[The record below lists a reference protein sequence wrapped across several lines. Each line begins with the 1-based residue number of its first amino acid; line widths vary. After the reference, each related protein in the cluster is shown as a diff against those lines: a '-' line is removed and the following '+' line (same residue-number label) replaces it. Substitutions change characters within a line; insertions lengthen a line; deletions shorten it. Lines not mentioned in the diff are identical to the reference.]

1 MDAEIMTDT
10 HQSLVSGQFGPK
22 AQAYVES
29 AVHAQGE
36 DLLRLAKVLAA
47 KPGGRVLDVGCGGGH
62 ATYAAAPHCRQVVA
76 SDLSEEML
84 EVVRAE
90 SLRRGFD
97 NIVTAHGGAENL
109 PFQDGSFDWVISRY
123 SAHHWPW
130 LCKAMVEAR
139 RLLPLGGGAVF
150 MDVVAPEV
158 PLLDTWLQSLE
169 LLRDPSHL
177 RNRSIPQWRQALE
190 QAGFAVQEVVRGR
203 IRLEFSSWISRMKTP
218 APLVEAIRHL
228 QGIMP
233 AEVADHFGLEADG
246 SFQLDVATIVVEAV

>member
-1 MDAEIMTDT
+1 MTDS
-10 HQSLVSGQFGPK
+10 HQTLVSGQFGAK
-22 AQAYVES
+22 AQAYVDS

-36 DLLRLAKVLAA
+36 DLRRLAEILSA

-62 ATYAAAPHCRQVVA
+62 ATYAAAPHCREVVA

-84 EVVRAE
+84 AVVRAE
-90 SLRRGFD
+90 AAKRGLG
-97 NIVTAHGGAENL
+97 NIVTAQGGAESL
-109 PFQDGSFDWVISRY
+109 PFADASFDWVISRY

-139 RLLPLGGGAVF
+139 RLLPQGGGAVF

-177 RNRSIPQWRQALE
+177 RNRSIPQWRLGLE
-190 QAGFAVQEVVRGR
+190 QAGFAVKDVVRGR
-203 IRLEFSSWISRMKTP
+203 IRLEFSSWISRMNTP
-218 APLVEAIRHL
+218 EPLVAAIRHL

-233 AEVADHFGLEADG
+233 AEVAEHFALEADG
-246 SFQLDVATIVVEAV
+246 SFQLDVATIVAEAV

>member
-1 MDAEIMTDT
+1 MTDS
-10 HQSLVSGQFGPK
+10 HQTLVSGQFGPK
-22 AQAYVES
+22 AQAYVDS

-36 DLLRLAKVLAA
+36 DLRHLAQVLAA

-62 ATYAAAPHCRQVVA
+62 ATYAAAPHCREVVA
-76 SDLSEEML
+76 SDLSDEML
-84 EVVRAE
+84 AVVRAE
-90 SLRRGFD
+90 SQRRGLT
-97 NIVTAHGGAENL
+97 NIVTAQGGAASL
-109 PFQDGSFDWVISRY
+109 PFADGSFDWVISRY

-130 LCKAMVEAR
+130 VCKAMVEAR

-177 RNRSIPQWRQALE
+177 RNRSIPQWRLGLE
-190 QAGFAVQEVVRGR
+190 QAGFAVKDVVRGR
-203 IRLEFSSWISRMKTP
+203 IRLEFSSWISRMNTP
-218 APLVEAIRHL
+218 EPLVAAIRYL

-233 AEVADHFGLEADG
+233 AEVAEHFALEADG
-246 SFQLDVATIVVEAV
+246 SFQLDVATIVAEAV